1 MLVVIGVLLFTG
13 ILASILT
20 GRSITSPLQR
30 LRSAMQKLSDGD
42 NSITVPDTQ
51 RSDEYGEMAR
61 TLLVF
66 RDGAIERQ
74 SLGQQQV
81 ADASAKSVRA
91 RAVDDLVRRFE
102 GIAETAISH
111 VQKTATQLG
120 AAAGAL
126 DLSVS
131 EVTRDAGEA
140 TGAVQ
145 NAASRILDVAD
156 AAGRIADSINDVAS
170 RARKSTDVAQS
181 SVEQSRRTGETMTA
195 FAQMAGRIG
204 SVVELISTIAEQTNL
219 LALNATI
226 EAARA
231 GTAGRGFAIVA
242 QEVKALAAQ
251 TAIATSEISTQVDA
265 LKSTSQAVATS
276 IGMVDQSIAEMAKI
290 AMSVVS
296 AVEDQNDVIR
306 NMSST
311 LADAKGQAAAGEVA
325 ISGVKVVANQ
335 TEMTARDVGGLA
347 KELGKEA
354 DGLSS
359 ELMRFIEA
367 LRAA

>member
-1 MLVVIGVLLFTG
+1 M
-13 ILASILT
+13 
-20 GRSITSPLQR
+20 
-30 LRSAMQKLSDGD
+30 
-42 NSITVPDTQ
+42 
-51 RSDEYGEMAR
+51 
-61 TLLVF
+61 
-66 RDGAIERQ
+66 
-74 SLGQQQV
+74 
-81 ADASAKSVRA
+81 
-91 RAVDDLVRRFE
+91 RRFE
-102 GIAETAISH
+102 GLAEAAISH

-120 AAAGAL
+120 NAAGAL

-131 EVTRDAGEA
+131 DVTRDAGEA
-140 TGAVQ
+140 TDAVQ

-156 AAGRIADSINDVAS
+156 AAGRIADSINDVAA

-181 SVEQSRRTGETMTA
+181 SVEQSRRTGETMAA
-195 FAQMAGRIG
+195 FAQMASRIG
-204 SVVELISTIAEQTNL
+204 SVVDLISTIAEQTNL

-251 TAIATSEISTQVDA
+251 TATATSEISAQVDA
-265 LKSTSQAVATS
+265 LKSTSDAVATS

-296 AVEDQNDVIR
+296 AVEDQNGVIR

-311 LADAKGQAAAGEVA
+311 LADAKNQAAVGEAA
-325 ISGVKVVANQ
+325 ISGVKIVANK
-335 TEMTARDVGGLA
+335 TELTARDVGGLA
-347 KELGKEA
+347 KELGQEA

-359 ELMRFIEA
+359 ELMRFIDA